1 MSPLRGVLARCGVV
15 RRRPLAG
22 ALAALGPIL
31 LAGCTGA
38 DPADELPPVAVE
50 APTAG
55 DLTAPRAEVCADLLV
70 ALPLTLDGQPRRGLA
85 DPDVLAVAWGDPA
98 IVLRCGVAPPAE
110 FDRVSEC
117 VLVDD
122 VAWFFPGN
130 DLVDPEGPEVV
141 FSTVKRE
148 VVVEV
153 TRAASYGPPAEV
165 LADLSGP
172 VAATVPERGRCV

>member
-1 MSPLRGVLARCGVV
+1 VSPLRTVPARRYDVRRGVLAAGVGT
-15 RRRPLAG
+15 L
-22 ALAALGPIL
+22 ALAV
-31 LAGCTGA
+31 AGCTQA
-38 DPADELPPVAVE
+38 DPAADLPTVEVDAPV
-50 APTAG
+50 AG
-55 DLTAPRAEVCADLLV
+55 DLAAPRAEACEALLADLP
-70 ALPLTLDGQPRRGLA
+70 ATLDGQPRRELT

-98 IVLRCGVAPPAE
+98 IVLRCGGPPPAE

-122 VAWFFPGN
+122 VAWFFPGD

-141 FSTVKRE
+141 FSAVKRL

-172 VAATVPERGRCV
+172 VAANVPERGRCV